1 MTRSDWHDDEIL
13 ERFRSWLAQTSQEI
27 DALPDAGGMEM
38 PASGDAGDS
47 LPETRPAAGLLQV
60 VEALTAMRHELK
72 LQTRNGRS
80 LEEAVQGARQSLD
93 AAMRQFQSVQARE
106 EESARRAAQPLVE
119 ALVGLDES
127 LARGMKAL
135 EITHRQLTEAAPQE
149 LWQSLEDQFRRL
161 RWWRRW
167 RFRAW
172 HARTQEHVAAA
183 MTHVTRAELARLIEG
198 YELIQSRI
206 EQELQKQGVRRVIT
220 VDQRVDPTCMT
231 VVEIADDEQAL
242 PETVIAELRPG
253 YLWHQ
258 TVIRFAEVR
267 AVKNRA
273 SDSPANL
280 EEAGLFLH
288 DD

>member
-1 MTRSDWHDDEIL
+1 MTRTDWHDDEIL

-47 LPETRPAAGLLQV
+47 PPETRPEAGLLQV

-80 LEEAVQGARQSLD
+80 LEEAVQGARQNLD

-127 LARGMKAL
+127 LERGMKAL
-135 EITHRQLTEAAPQE
+135 EITRHQLTEEAPAE
-149 LWQSLEDQFRRL
+149 LGKSLEDRFRRL
-161 RWWRRW
+161 PWWRRTMV
-167 RFRAW
+167 RRW
-172 HARTQEHVAAA
+172 HARAQQYAVVAMASATSTEFTRLTQGYQ
-183 MTHVTRAELARLIEG
+183 LIH
-198 YELIQSRI
+198 SRI
-206 EQELQKQGVRRVIT
+206 QQELQKHGVQRVVT
-220 VDQRVDPTCMT
+220 VGQKVDPTCMT
-231 VVEIADDEQAL
+231 VVEIADDEQAP

-273 SDSPANL
+273 SDSPASL

-288 DD
+288 YD